1 MFGLGFNLGDFGAIS
16 FDVTQAKST
25 LADQSEHKG
34 QSYRFLYAKTLNQ
47 LGTNF
52 QLMGYRYSTSGF
64 YTLSDTMYKHM
75 DGYEFNDGDDED
87 TPMWSRYYNL
97 FYTKR
102 GKLQVN
108 ISQQLGEYGSFYL
121 SGSQQTYWHTDQQD
135 RLLQFGYNTQ
145 IKDLAGGFLE
155 LQ

>member
-1 MFGLGFNLGDFGAIS
+1 
-16 FDVTQAKST
+16 
-25 LADQSEHKG
+25 
-34 QSYRFLYAKTLNQ
+34 
-47 LGTNF
+47 
-52 QLMGYRYSTSGF
+52 MGYRYSTSGF

-145 IKDLAGGFLE
+145 IKISRWGFHGTTVSPVVNLM
-155 LQ
+155 LIRCLH

>member
-1 MFGLGFNLGDFGAIS
+1 
-16 FDVTQAKST
+16 
-25 LADQSEHKG
+25 
-34 QSYRFLYAKTLNQ
+34 
-47 LGTNF
+47 
-52 QLMGYRYSTSGF
+52 MGYRYSTSGF

-145 IKDLAGGFLE
+145 IKDLSLGFPGTTVSPVVNLM
-155 LQ
+155 LIRCLH